1 MESNLIHS
9 KLKLKGKNV
18 EWLVSEMTAVGQ
30 PISASTIYKKLKGEV
45 VFKASDI
52 KLISKL
58 LELESEEI
66 MVIFLM
72 NWCLKRHM
80 VVIKSNDSFFYCTFQ
95 SCVVLF
101 LIV

>member
-1 MESNLIHS
+1 MTVFSQNDILPVSNKTLKGEKGSKMESNLIHS

-18 EWLVSEMTAVGQ
+18 EWLASEMTVAGQ

-58 LELESEEI
+58 LDLESEEI
-66 MVIFLM
+66 MVIF
-72 NWCLKRHM
+72 
-80 VVIKSNDSFFYCTFQ
+80 
-95 SCVVLF
+95 
-101 LIV
+101 

>member
-18 EWLVSEMTAVGQ
+18 EWLASEMTAAGQ

-58 LELESEEI
+58 LDLESEEI
-66 MVIFLM
+66 MVIFNELVS
-72 NWCLKRHM
+72 KRHVK
-80 VVIKSNDSFFYCTFQ
+80 VVKGNELFFYCTFQ

-101 LIV
+101 

>member
-18 EWLVSEMTAVGQ
+18 EWLASEMTAAGQ

-58 LELESEEI
+58 LDLESEEI
-66 MVIFLM
+66 MVIFFNELVS
-72 NWCLKRHM
+72 KKTRE
-80 VVIKSNDSFFYCTFQ
+80 VVKGNELFFYCTFQ

>member
-1 MESNLIHS
+1 MTVFSQNDILPVSNKTLKGEKGSKMESNLIHS

-18 EWLVSEMTAVGQ
+18 EWLASEMTAAGQ

-58 LELESEEI
+58 LDLESEEI
-66 MVIFLM
+66 MVIF
-72 NWCLKRHM
+72 
-80 VVIKSNDSFFYCTFQ
+80 
-95 SCVVLF
+95 
-101 LIV
+101 